1 MSPDARPHRLALDAA
16 ALAEKARRMRHHVI
30 RMVAPI
36 GEGYAG
42 QGLGAADILAA
53 LYFHEMAFD
62 PDNPSWEERD
72 RFILS
77 PAHYGVGLFAALAE
91 RGVLPVQ
98 ELAQYGVDGSP
109 MEIIAS
115 ERLPGVEA
123 TCGSLGMGLSV
134 GVGMA
139 LSLRRRGSQSRVHV
153 LIGDGELQEGSTWE
167 AAMSAAAFGLQNI
180 CAIVDVNDMQ
190 VDGATTSVL
199 DMGDIAAKWRAF
211 GWNTIVLDGHDMEA
225 LLTGFAAAREHR
237 SGPTVLVAE
246 THPGR
251 GVSVLE
257 GRKSHFAKLP
267 PEVASQ
273 ALAEL
278 EG

>member
-1 MSPDARPHRLALDAA
+1 LADKALRL
-16 ALAEKARRMRHHVI
+16 RRHVV

-36 GEGYAG
+36 GEGYVG

-53 LYFHEMAFD
+53 LYFHELAYD
-62 PDNPSWEERD
+62 PDDPAWDGRD
-72 RFILS
+72 RFLLS
-77 PAHYGVGLFAALAE
+77 PAHYGVVLYAALAE
-91 RGVLPVQ
+91 RGALPVQ

-109 MEIIAS
+109 LEIIAS

-123 TCGSLGMGLSV
+123 TLGSLGMGLSV

-139 LSLRRRGSQSRVHV
+139 LSLRRRGSASRIHV
-153 LIGDGELQEGSTWE
+153 FLGDGELQEGETWE
-167 AAMSAAAFGLQNI
+167 AAMAATAFRLGNI

-190 VDGATTSVL
+190 VDGATRSVL

-211 GWNTIVLDGHDMEA
+211 GWHVIDLDGHDLAALTAAFAEA
-225 LLTGFAAAREHR
+225 RATADR
-237 SGPTVLVAE
+237 PTVLLAA
-246 THPGR
+246 TRPGR
-251 GVSVLE
+251 GVAALE
-257 GRKSHFAKLP
+257 GRKAHFAKLP
-267 PEVASQ
+267 PDVAAQ

>member
-1 MSPDARPHRLALDAA
+1 MTAHPTTHRLGLDAT
-16 ALAEKARRMRHHVI
+16 ALADKARRLRRHVV

-62 PDNPSWEERD
+62 PEDPGWEGRD
-72 RFILS
+72 RFVLS

-91 RGVLPVQ
+91 RGVMPVQ

-115 ERLPGVEA
+115 ERLAGVEA

-139 LSLRRRGSQSRVHV
+139 LSLRRRGSASRVYV

-167 AAMSAAAFGLQNI
+167 AAMSAAAFGLRGL

-199 DMGDIAAKWRAF
+199 NMGDIAAKWRAF
-211 GWNTIVLDGHDMEA
+211 GWNAIPVDGHDIPA
-225 LLTGFAAAREHR
+225 LLAAFAAARDHAA
-237 SGPTVLVAE
+237 GPTVLIAE
-246 THPGR
+246 TRPGR
-251 GVSVLE
+251 GVSALE

-267 PEVASQ
+267 PEVAAQ
-273 ALAEL
+273 ALTEL

>member
-1 MSPDARPHRLALDAA
+1 MTSSHRLGLQGA
-16 ALAEKARRMRHHVI
+16 ALAEKALRLRRHVV

-36 GEGYAG
+36 AEGYVG

-62 PDNPSWEERD
+62 PDDPGWEGRD

-91 RGVLPVQ
+91 RGALPVQ

-109 MEIIAS
+109 LEIIAS

-134 GVGMA
+134 GVGMG
-139 LSLRRRGSQSRVHV
+139 LSLRRQGSDSRVYV
-153 LIGDGELQEGSTWE
+153 MIGDGELQEGETWE
-167 AAMSAAAFGLQNI
+167 AVMSGAAFRLSNL
-180 CAIVDVNDMQ
+180 CAIVDINDMQ
-190 VDGATTSVL
+190 VDGSTKSVL

-211 GWNTIVLDGHDMEA
+211 GWNTITVDGHDLAA
-225 LLTGFAAAREHR
+225 LLTGFAAARGYGA
-237 SGPTVLVAE
+237 GPTVLLAD
-246 THPGR
+246 TIPGR
-251 GVSVLE
+251 GVTALE
-257 GRKSHFAKLP
+257 GRKAHFAKLP
-267 PEVASQ
+267 PDVAAQ
-273 ALAEL
+273 ALVEL

>member
-1 MSPDARPHRLALDAA
+1 MNRPHRLGLKGA
-16 ALAEKARRMRHHVI
+16 ALADKALRLRRHVV

-36 GEGYAG
+36 AEGYVG
-42 QGLGAADILAA
+42 QGLGAADILAT
-53 LYFHEMAFD
+53 LYFNEMAFD
-62 PDNPSWEERD
+62 PENPGWEGRD

-91 RGVLPVQ
+91 RGALPVQ

-109 MEIIAS
+109 LEIIAS

-139 LSLRRRGSQSRVHV
+139 LTLRRRASASRVYV
-153 LIGDGELQEGSTWE
+153 LIGDGEMQEGETWE
-167 AAMSAAAFGLQNI
+167 AVMSAAAFKLGNV

-190 VDGATTSVL
+190 VDGSTRSVM

-211 GWNTIVLDGHDMEA
+211 GWNTIVLDGHDLDA
-225 LLTGFAAAREHR
+225 LLGAFAAARKHVD
-237 SGPTVLVAE
+237 GPSVLLADTV
-246 THPGR
+246 PGR
-251 GVSVLE
+251 GVKALE
-257 GRKSHFAKLP
+257 GRKAHFAKLP
-267 PEVASQ
+267 TDIAAQ
-273 ALAEL
+273 ALVEL

>member
-1 MSPDARPHRLALDAA
+1 MTSSPRPHRLGLTGAE
-16 ALAEKARRMRHHVI
+16 LAEKARRLRRHVV

-53 LYFHEMAFD
+53 LYFHEMAYD
-62 PDNPSWEERD
+62 PEAPAWEGRD
-72 RFILS
+72 RFLLS

-109 MEIIAS
+109 LEIIAS

-123 TCGSLGMGLSV
+123 TLGSLGMGLSV

-139 LSLRRRGSQSRVHV
+139 LSLRRRGSASRTYV
-153 LIGDGELQEGSTWE
+153 LIGDGELQEGETWE
-167 AAMSAAAFGLQNI
+167 AAMSAASFRLANV
-180 CAIVDVNDMQ
+180 CAVVDVNDMQ
-190 VDGATTSVL
+190 VDGSTRSVL

-211 GWNTIVLDGHDMEA
+211 GWNVIEVDGHDLAA
-225 LLTGFAAAREHR
+225 LVAGFAAARRHVD
-237 SGPTVLVAE
+237 GPTVLLA
-246 THPGR
+246 TTIPGR
-251 GVSVLE
+251 GVTALE
-257 GRKSHFAKLP
+257 GRKAHFAKLP
-267 PEVASQ
+267 PDVAAA

>member
-1 MSPDARPHRLALDAA
+1 MNSPHRLGLQGA
-16 ALAEKARRMRHHVI
+16 ALADKALRIRRHVV

-36 GEGYAG
+36 AEGYVG

-53 LYFHEMAFD
+53 LYFNEMVFD
-62 PDNPSWEERD
+62 PENPAWEGRD

-91 RGVLPVQ
+91 RGALPVQ

-109 MEIIAS
+109 LEIIAS

-139 LSLRRRGSQSRVHV
+139 LSLRRRSSASRIYV
-153 LIGDGELQEGSTWE
+153 LIGDGEMQEGETWE
-167 AAMSAAAFGLQNI
+167 AVMSAAAFKLGNV
-180 CAIVDVNDMQ
+180 CAIVDINDMQ
-190 VDGATTSVL
+190 VDGSTKSVL

-211 GWNTIVLDGHDMEA
+211 GWNTITVDGHDLDA
-225 LLTGFAAAREHR
+225 LLSALAAARAHVE
-237 SGPTVLVAE
+237 GPTVLLAD
-246 THPGR
+246 TLPGR
-251 GVSVLE
+251 GVTALE
-257 GRKSHFAKLP
+257 GRKAHFMKLP
-267 PEVASQ
+267 PDVAAQ
-273 ALAEL
+273 ALVEL

>member
-1 MSPDARPHRLALDAA
+1 MNRPHRLGLEGA
-16 ALAEKARRMRHHVI
+16 ALADKALRLRRHVV

-36 GEGYAG
+36 AEGYVG

-53 LYFHEMAFD
+53 LYFNEMAFD
-62 PDNPSWEERD
+62 PDDPGWEGRD

-91 RGVLPVQ
+91 RGALPVQ

-109 MEIIAS
+109 LEIIAS

-139 LSLRRRGSQSRVHV
+139 LTLRRRASASRVYV
-153 LIGDGELQEGSTWE
+153 LIGDGEMQEGETWE
-167 AAMSAAAFGLQNI
+167 AVMSANAFKLSNV

-190 VDGATTSVL
+190 VDGSTKSVM

-211 GWNTIVLDGHDMEA
+211 GWNTITLDGHDLDA
-225 LLTGFAAAREHR
+225 LLAAFAAARAHVE
-237 SGPTVLVAE
+237 GPTVLLAD
-246 THPGR
+246 TIPGR
-251 GVSVLE
+251 GVTALE
-257 GRKSHFAKLP
+257 GRKAHFAKLP
-267 PEVASQ
+267 PDVAAQ
-273 ALAEL
+273 ALVEL

>member
-1 MSPDARPHRLALDAA
+1 MNSPHRLGLEGA
-16 ALAEKARRMRHHVI
+16 ALADKALRLRRHVV

-36 GEGYAG
+36 AEGYVG

-53 LYFHEMAFD
+53 LYFNEMAFD
-62 PDNPSWEERD
+62 PENTAWEGRD

-91 RGVLPVQ
+91 RGALPVQ

-109 MEIIAS
+109 LEIIAS

-139 LSLRRRGSQSRVHV
+139 LTLRRRGSASRVYV
-153 LIGDGELQEGSTWE
+153 LIGDGEMQEGETWE
-167 AAMSAAAFGLQNI
+167 AVMCAAAFKLGNV
-180 CAIVDVNDMQ
+180 CAIVDINDMQ
-190 VDGATTSVL
+190 VDGSTKSVM

-211 GWNTIVLDGHDMEA
+211 GWNTITVDGHDLDA
-225 LLTGFAAAREHR
+225 LLAAFAAARAHVE
-237 SGPTVLVAE
+237 GPTVLLAD
-246 THPGR
+246 TIPGR
-251 GVSVLE
+251 GVTALE
-257 GRKSHFAKLP
+257 GRKSHFMKLP
-267 PEVASQ
+267 PDIAAQ

>member
-1 MSPDARPHRLALDAA
+1 MNADSRPHRLALDAT

-53 LYFHEMAFD
+53 LYFHEMAYD

-77 PAHYGVGLFAALAE
+77 PAHYGVGLCAALAE
-91 RGVLPVQ
+91 RGLLPVQ

-139 LSLRRRGSQSRVHV
+139 LSLRRRGSASRVHV

-167 AAMSAAAFGLQNI
+167 AAMSAAAFGLSNI

-199 DMGDIAAKWRAF
+199 NMGDIAAKWRAF
-211 GWNTIVLDGHDMEA
+211 GWNTVVLDGHDMQA
-225 LLTGFAAAREHR
+225 LLDGFAAAREHR

-246 THPGR
+246 TRPGR

-278 EG
+278 ER

>member
-1 MSPDARPHRLALDAA
+1 MNSPHRLGLQGA
-16 ALAEKARRMRHHVI
+16 ALADKALRIRRHVV

-36 GEGYAG
+36 AEGYVG

-53 LYFHEMAFD
+53 LYFNEMAFD
-62 PDNPSWEERD
+62 PENPAWEGRD

-91 RGVLPVQ
+91 RGALPVQ

-109 MEIIAS
+109 LEIIAS

-139 LSLRRRGSQSRVHV
+139 LSLRRRGSASRIYV
-153 LIGDGELQEGSTWE
+153 LIGDGEMQEGETWE
-167 AAMSAAAFGLQNI
+167 AVMSAAAFKLGNV
-180 CAIVDVNDMQ
+180 CAIVDINDMQ
-190 VDGATTSVL
+190 VDGSTKSVL

-211 GWNTIVLDGHDMEA
+211 GWNTTTVDGHDLDA
-225 LLTGFAAAREHR
+225 LLSALAAARAHVE
-237 SGPTVLVAE
+237 GPTVLLAD
-246 THPGR
+246 TLPGR
-251 GVSVLE
+251 GVAALE
-257 GRKSHFAKLP
+257 GRKAHFMKLP
-267 PEVASQ
+267 PDVAAQ
-273 ALAEL
+273 ALVEL

>member
-1 MSPDARPHRLALDAA
+1 MSPGAGPHRLGLDAA
-16 ALAEKARRMRHHVI
+16 ALADKARRLRRHVV

-62 PDNPSWEERD
+62 PDDPSWEGRD

-123 TCGSLGMGLSV
+123 TCGSLGM
-134 GVGMA
+134 A
-139 LSLRRRGSQSRVHV
+139 LSLRRRAGASRVYV

-167 AAMSAAAFGLQNI
+167 AAMSAAAFGLGNL
-180 CAIVDVNDMQ
+180 CAVVDVNDMQ
-190 VDGATTSVL
+190 VDGSTASVL

-211 GWNTIVLDGHDMEA
+211 GWNTIALDGHDLDA
-225 LLTGFAAAREHR
+225 LLAGFAQARAHR

-246 THPGR
+246 TRPGR
-251 GVSVLE
+251 GVSALE
-257 GRKSHFAKLP
+257 GHKSNFAKLP

>member
-1 MSPDARPHRLALDAA
+1 MNSPHRLGLQGA
-16 ALAEKARRMRHHVI
+16 ALADKALRIRRHVV

-36 GEGYAG
+36 AEGYVG

-53 LYFHEMAFD
+53 LYFNEMAFD
-62 PDNPSWEERD
+62 PENPAWEGRD

-91 RGVLPVQ
+91 RGALPVQ

-109 MEIIAS
+109 LEIIAS

-139 LSLRRRGSQSRVHV
+139 LSLRRRSSASRIYV
-153 LIGDGELQEGSTWE
+153 LIGDGEMQDDGSTK
-167 AAMSAAAFGLQNI
+167 
-180 CAIVDVNDMQ
+180 
-190 VDGATTSVL
+190 SVL

-211 GWNTIVLDGHDMEA
+211 GWNTITVDGHDLDA
-225 LLTGFAAAREHR
+225 LLSALAAARAHVE
-237 SGPTVLVAE
+237 GPTVLLAD
-246 THPGR
+246 TLPGR
-251 GVSVLE
+251 GVTALE
-257 GRKSHFAKLP
+257 GRKAHFMKLP
-267 PEVASQ
+267 PDVAAQ
-273 ALAEL
+273 ALVEL

>member
-1 MSPDARPHRLALDAA
+1 MTNTHRLGLTGA
-16 ALAEKARRMRHHVI
+16 ALADKALRLRRHVV

-36 GEGYAG
+36 AEGYVG

-53 LYFHEMAFD
+53 LYFNEMAFD
-62 PDNPSWEERD
+62 PDNPGWEGRD

-91 RGVLPVQ
+91 RGALPVQ

-109 MEIIAS
+109 LEIIAS

-139 LSLRRRGSQSRVHV
+139 LSLRRHGSASRVYV
-153 LIGDGELQEGSTWE
+153 FIGDGEMQEGETWE
-167 AAMSAAAFGLQNI
+167 AVMSAAAFRLGNL
-180 CAIVDVNDMQ
+180 CAIVDINDMQ
-190 VDGATTSVL
+190 VDGATRSVM

-211 GWNTIVLDGHDMEA
+211 GWNTIALDGHDLDA
-225 LLTGFAAAREHR
+225 LLAGFAAARAQGG
-237 SGPTVLVAE
+237 GPTVLLAE
-246 THPGR
+246 TLPGR
-251 GVSVLE
+251 GVSALE
-257 GRKSHFAKLP
+257 GRKAHFAKLP
-267 PEVASQ
+267 PDIAAQ

>member
-1 MSPDARPHRLALDAA
+1 MNSPHRLGLEGA
-16 ALAEKARRMRHHVI
+16 ALADKALRLRRHVV

-36 GEGYAG
+36 AEGYVG

-53 LYFHEMAFD
+53 LYFNEMAFD
-62 PDNPSWEERD
+62 PENTAWEGRD
-72 RFILS
+72 RFILF

-91 RGVLPVQ
+91 RGALPVQ

-109 MEIIAS
+109 LEIIAS

-139 LSLRRRGSQSRVHV
+139 LTLRRRGSASRVYV
-153 LIGDGELQEGSTWE
+153 LIGDGEMQEGETWE
-167 AAMSAAAFGLQNI
+167 AVMCAAAFKLGNV
-180 CAIVDVNDMQ
+180 CAIVDINDMQ
-190 VDGATTSVL
+190 VDGSTKSVL

-211 GWNTIVLDGHDMEA
+211 GWNTITVDGHDLDA
-225 LLTGFAAAREHR
+225 LLSALAAARAHVE
-237 SGPTVLVAE
+237 GPTVLLAD
-246 THPGR
+246 TLPGR
-251 GVSVLE
+251 GVTALE
-257 GRKSHFAKLP
+257 GRKAHFMKLP
-267 PEVASQ
+267 PDVAAQ
-273 ALAEL
+273 ALVEL

>member
-1 MSPDARPHRLALDAA
+1 MNSSHRLGLQGA
-16 ALAEKARRMRHHVI
+16 ALADKALRLRRHVV

-36 GEGYAG
+36 AEGYVG

-53 LYFHEMAFD
+53 LYFNEMAFD
-62 PDNPSWEERD
+62 PENPGWEGRD

-91 RGVLPVQ
+91 RGALPVQ

-109 MEIIAS
+109 LEIIAS

-139 LSLRRRGSQSRVHV
+139 LTLRRRGSASRVYV
-153 LIGDGELQEGSTWE
+153 LIGDGEMQEGETWE
-167 AAMSAAAFGLQNI
+167 AVMSAAAFKLGNV
-180 CAIVDVNDMQ
+180 CAIVDINDMQ
-190 VDGATTSVL
+190 VDGSTKSVM

-211 GWNTIVLDGHDMEA
+211 GWNTITVDGHDLDA
-225 LLTGFAAAREHR
+225 LHAGFAAARTHVE
-237 SGPTVLVAE
+237 GPTVLLAD
-246 THPGR
+246 TIPGR
-251 GVSVLE
+251 GVTALE
-257 GRKSHFAKLP
+257 GRKSHFMKLP
-267 PEVASQ
+267 PDIAAQ

>member
-1 MSPDARPHRLALDAA
+1 MSRAPSPHRLALDAT
-16 ALAEKARRMRHHVI
+16 ALAEKARRLRRHVV

-53 LYFHEMAFD
+53 LYFHEMAYD
-62 PDNPSWEERD
+62 PDDPGWEGRD

-91 RGVLPVQ
+91 RGVMPVQ
-98 ELAQYGVDGSP
+98 ELAQYGTDGSP

-134 GVGMA
+134 GVGMG
-139 LSLRRRGSQSRVHV
+139 LSLRRHGSASRVYV
-153 LIGDGELQEGSTWE
+153 LIGDGEMQEGSTWE
-167 AAMSAAAFGLQNI
+167 AAMSAVNFGLSNL

-190 VDGATTSVL
+190 VDGATTSVMN
-199 DMGDIAAKWRAF
+199 MGDIAAKWRAF
-211 GWNTIVLDGHDMEA
+211 GWNTIALDGHDLDA
-225 LLTGFAAAREHR
+225 LLAAFVSARAHGA
-237 SGPTVLVAE
+237 GPTVLVAD
-246 THPGR
+246 TRPGR
-251 GVSVLE
+251 GVSALE

-267 PEVASQ
+267 PELAAQ

>member
-1 MSPDARPHRLALDAA
+1 MTEHRLALTGA
-16 ALAEKARRMRHHVI
+16 ALAEKALRLRRHVV

-36 GEGYAG
+36 GEGYVG
-42 QGLGAADILAA
+42 QGLGSADIMAA
-53 LYFHEMAFD
+53 LYFNEMAFD
-62 PDNPSWEERD
+62 PENPGWEGRD

-77 PAHYGVGLFAALAE
+77 PAHYGVVLFAALAE
-91 RGVLPVQ
+91 RGALPVQ

-109 MEIIAS
+109 LEIIAS

-139 LSLRRRGSQSRVHV
+139 LSLRRRGSSSRVYV
-153 LIGDGELQEGSTWE
+153 LIGDGELQEGETWE
-167 AAMSAAAFGLQNI
+167 AAMSAAAFRLGNV

-199 DMGDIAAKWRAF
+199 DMGDIVAKWRAF
-211 GWNTIVLDGHDMEA
+211 GWHTIPVDGHDLAA
-225 LLTGFAAAREHR
+225 LLAAFAEARR
-237 SGPTVLVAE
+237 NGDTPTVLLAD
-246 THPGR
+246 TRPGR
-251 GVSVLE
+251 GVTALE
-257 GRKSHFAKLP
+257 GRKAHFAKLP
-267 PEVASQ
+267 PDVAAQ

>member
-1 MSPDARPHRLALDAA
+1 MTAERRPHRLALDPA

-62 PDNPSWEERD
+62 PDNPTWEDRD

-91 RGVLPVQ
+91 RRLLPVQ
-98 ELAQYGVDGSP
+98 EIAQYGVDGSP

-139 LSLRRRGSQSRVHV
+139 LSLRRRGSPARIHV
-153 LIGDGELQEGSTWE
+153 LIGDGEMQEGSTWE
-167 AAMSAAAFGLQNI
+167 AAMSAASFRLPNL
-180 CAIVDVNDMQ
+180 CAVVDVNDMQ
-190 VDGATTSVL
+190 VDGATTSVM

-211 GWNTIVLDGHDMEA
+211 GWNTIELDGHDMKA
-225 LLTGFAAAREHR
+225 LVTAFDAARAHR
-237 SGPTVLVAE
+237 SGPTVLVAK
-246 THPGR
+246 TQPGR
-251 GVSVLE
+251 GVSMLE
-257 GRKSHFAKLP
+257 GRKAHFAKLP
-267 PEVASQ
+267 PEVASA